1 MSDIQ
6 TMDEL
11 KDILEM
17 KRPQHK
23 LEIRSRERKT
33 TKTINMTNEIKKSVS
48 NIEKVND
55 IRRRDVIQTENPLV
69 VQPIQNSQRVE
80 IIDDKSLII
89 KIPNLN
95 LTRQQHPLP
104 SPTGSIISISSS
116 SDDSKPDDSEYEV
129 DIED

>member
-1 MSDIQ
+1 MN
-6 TMDEL
+6 
-11 KDILEM
+11 
-17 KRPQHK
+17 RPQHN
-23 LEIRSRERKT
+23 LEIHSRERRT
-33 TKTINMTNEIKKSVS
+33 TSTINMTNEIEKNVS

-55 IRRRDVIQTENPLV
+55 VRRRDENQTENPLV
-69 VQPIQNSQRVE
+69 VQPNQYSQPVE

-116 SDDSKPDDSEYEV
+116 SNDSEPDDSEYEV

>member
-1 MSDIQ
+1 MN
-6 TMDEL
+6 
-11 KDILEM
+11 
-17 KRPQHK
+17 RPQHN

-33 TKTINMTNEIKKSVS
+33 TNTINMTNEIEKNVS

-55 IRRRDVIQTENPLV
+55 VRRRDVNQTENPLV
-69 VQPIQNSQRVE
+69 VQPNQNIQRVD
-80 IIDDKSLII
+80 IDDKSLII

-95 LTRQQHPLP
+95 LSRQQRPLP

-116 SDDSKPDDSEYEV
+116 DNDSKQDDSEYEV

>member
-11 KDILEM
+11 KNILEM
-17 KRPQHK
+17 NRPQHN

-33 TKTINMTNEIKKSVS
+33 TNRVNMTNEIEKSVS
-48 NIEKVND
+48 NIEQVND
-55 IRRRDVIQTENPLV
+55 IRRRYVNQAENPLV
-69 VQPIQNSQRVE
+69 LQSNQDSQSVE

-89 KIPNLN
+89 KIPNLD
-95 LTRQQHPLP
+95 LTRQQRPLP

-116 SDDSKPDDSEYEV
+116 SNDSKQDDSEYEV